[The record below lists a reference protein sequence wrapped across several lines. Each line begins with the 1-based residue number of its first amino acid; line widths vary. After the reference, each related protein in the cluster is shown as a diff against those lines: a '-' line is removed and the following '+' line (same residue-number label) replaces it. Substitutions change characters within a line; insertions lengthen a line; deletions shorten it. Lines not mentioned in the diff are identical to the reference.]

1 MSAQV
6 DEATVRQFI
15 GIIAAH
21 ARQAIN
27 GAGPPGVLQLS
38 RLNPLDERL
47 VPSRF
52 TLDDV
57 ENMVRTAVGDAL
69 AGHNVYIES
78 RTVRADLRGAQR
90 GGLEDTAWVWG
101 LVVDSDADK
110 GKAGNVTVRPS
121 LVVETSP
128 GNFHLWYLFTRAIPA
143 DQAKVIGDAI
153 RANAGADQDTGV
165 ITQCYRVA
173 GTPNFPSAA
182 KQARGRVAVEATR
195 LTEETGRL
203 WDPDELL
210 KAFSTTT
217 TAAAATA
224 TGAPAAS
231 STPADAESTLPAE
244 LLKDIREGG
253 VSKTSNSG
261 RSGLF
266 QSVVDQLKRRHW
278 TIDDIVALL
287 EKYPNGIGAKYAKR
301 LRKEVARSYGKAAG
315 GAPAVAPASTL
326 GGTPGTAG
334 TGSSGGAAPAAAAP
348 QAAGPSAGPGAAPG
362 AAPSA
367 ARAPHVLPTIR
378 LVDGQLPR
386 TVEATERAM
395 LGANMDIFSRAGE
408 LVYPISESRPAAN
421 GRKTIT
427 ARLSA
432 FKPDAFIEPV
442 AEAAIYQRWSVR
454 RNVWID
460 IDPPIQLVRMVL
472 SRERRWV
479 FPHVSGIITTPTL
492 RPDGS
497 LLDIAGY
504 DPRSELYLLPNLRL
518 PSMPAHPTRQDA
530 LAGLD
535 KLKHLFREFSFQD
548 KDGKG
553 LERRLNCSVAISGLL
568 TALLRGSMPTS
579 PVYLIRAST
588 PGTGKSYMV
597 DVIAMVSTGQ
607 FCPVIT
613 TSRSADETE
622 KRIGAILLSG
632 ISIVSLDNCV
642 HDLGGELLCQVTERP
657 VIRIRVLGRSEM
669 PLCECHTAVFA
680 TGNNITFKGDMIR
693 RGLVCN
699 LEALDERPELRK
711 FQDDAL
717 DLVAADRGAYVAA
730 ALTIVRAYI
739 AAGSPTVCPPF
750 GSYSAWSTMVRSPLV
765 WLGEPDPVISMEGL
779 RDEDVELAN
788 IREFFGF
795 WMGYGLDLDTPY
807 LTATIIEE
815 AIAVAPSNYWGPREF
830 KPFLFRI
837 AASKGDAT
845 KVSADRL
852 GLWLRRISGRIVN
865 LPDAQGTSRR
875 YRLVREQDRTNRACF
890 RLLQLP

>member
-15 GIIAAH
+15 EIIAAH

-57 ENMVRTAVGDAL
+57 ESMVRTAVGDAL
-69 AGHNVYIES
+69 AGHNVYIEA
-78 RTVRADLRGAQR
+78 RTVRDGLRGAQR

-101 LVVDSDADK
+101 LVVDCDADK
-110 GKAGNVTVRPS
+110 GKAGNVTIRPS

-153 RANAGADQDTGV
+153 RASAGADQDTGV

-182 KQARGRVAVEATR
+182 KQARGRITVEATR
-195 LTEETGRL
+195 IAEQTGRL

-210 KAFSTTT
+210 KAFSAAPAV
-217 TAAAATA
+217 AAAA
-224 TGAPAAS
+224 GAPAS
-231 STPADAESTLPAE
+231 MPVDAEATLPVE
-244 LLKDIREGG
+244 LLKSVREGG
-253 VSKTSNSG
+253 VSPISDAG

-266 QSVVDQLKRRHW
+266 QSVIDQLKRRHW

-287 EKYPNGIGAKYAKR
+287 EKYPNGIAAKYAKR
-301 LRKEVARSYGKAAG
+301 LRKEVARSYGKAVG
-315 GAPAVAPASTL
+315 GSAPAIAPS
-326 GGTPGTAG
+326 GTPGTAG
-334 TGSSGGAAPAAAAP
+334 TGLSGGGAPAAAAR
-348 QAAGPSAGPGAAPG
+348 QAAGPGPGVGPTAS
-362 AAPSA
+362 PSA
-367 ARAPHVLPTIR
+367 ASSAARTPHILPTIR

-386 TVEATERAM
+386 TVEATEQAM
-395 LGANMDIFSRAGE
+395 LAANLDIFSRAGE
-408 LVYPISESRPAAN
+408 LVYPVSESRPAAN

-427 ARLSA
+427 ARLST
-432 FKPDAFIEPV
+432 FRPDAFIEPV

-454 RNVWID
+454 RNVWVD

-497 LLDIAGY
+497 LLDVAGY
-504 DPRSELYLLPNLRL
+504 DPRSELYLLPSLRL
-518 PSMPAHPTRQDA
+518 PPIAAHPTRQDA
-530 LAGLD
+530 LVGLN

-568 TALLRGSMPTS
+568 TALLRGSLPTS
-579 PVYLIRAST
+579 PIYLIRAST
-588 PGTGKSYMV
+588 PGTGKSYLV

-613 TSRSADETE
+613 TSKSTDETE

-632 ISIVSLDNCV
+632 IAIVSLDNCV
-642 HDLGGELLCQVTERP
+642 HDLEGELLCQVTERP

-669 PLCECHTAVFA
+669 PLCECHTVVYAI
-680 TGNNITFKGDMIR
+680 GNNITFRGDMIR

-699 LEALDERPELRK
+699 LEAMDERPELRQ

-717 DLVAADRGAYVAA
+717 ELVAADRGAYVAA
-730 ALTIVRAYI
+730 ALTIVRAYLC
-739 AAGSPTVCPPF
+739 AGSPSVCPPF
-750 GSYSAWSTMVRSPLV
+750 GSYAAWSTMVRSPLV

-779 RDEDVELAN
+779 RDEDIELAN

-795 WMGYGLDLDTPY
+795 WMEYGLALDTPY
-807 LTATIIEE
+807 VTADIIEE
-815 AIAVAPSNYWGPREF
+815 ATAAAPSNYWGPREF
-830 KPFLFRI
+830 KPFLLRI
-837 AASKGDAT
+837 AAAKGDAT
-845 KVSADRL
+845 KVSAERL
-852 GLWLRRISGRIVN
+852 GHWLRRISGRIVK
-865 LPDAQGTSRR
+865 LTDVQGMERR
-875 YRLVREQDRTNRACF
+875 YRLIREQDRLKRACF
-890 RLLQLP
+890 RLIRLS

>member
-1 MSAQV
+1 MTAQV

-21 ARQAIN
+21 ARQVIN

-38 RLNPLDERL
+38 RLNPLDANP

-52 TLDDV
+52 TLDDI
-57 ENMVRTAVGDAL
+57 ENMVKTAVNDAL
-69 AGHNVYIES
+69 AGHNAYIEA
-78 RTVRADLRGAQR
+78 RTVREDLYGNKRGEI
-90 GGLEDTAWVWG
+90 GDTRWVFG
-101 LVVDSDADK
+101 LVVDCDTDK
-110 GKAGNVTVRPS
+110 GKGGNVTVRPS

-128 GNFHLWYLFTRAIPA
+128 GNFHYWYLLTRAIPW
-143 DQAKVIGDAI
+143 DQAQVIGDAI
-153 RANAGADQDTGV
+153 RANSGADADTGV
-165 ITQCYRVA
+165 ITQPYRIA

-182 KQARGRVAVEATR
+182 KQARGRIAVEETR
-195 LTEETGRL
+195 IVEWSGRL

-210 KAFSTTT
+210 KAFSTV
-217 TAAAATA
+217 AAPP

-231 STPADAESTLPAE
+231 TTMAPLDAEATLPEE
-244 LLKDIREGG
+244 LAKSIREGG
-253 VSKTSNSG
+253 VGKTNDKS
-261 RSGLF
+261 RSALF

-278 TIDDIVALL
+278 TIDDIDALL
-287 EKYPNGIGAKYAKR
+287 EKYPNGVGAKYGKKR
-301 LRKEVARSYGKAAG
+301 LRKEVARSYGKAVG
-315 GAPAVAPASTL
+315 GSAPAIAPTSTPS
-326 GGTPGTAG
+326 GTPGTAR
-334 TGSSGGAAPAAAAP
+334 TGLSGGAAPAAAAQ
-348 QAAGPSAGPGAAPG
+348 QAAGPGAGAAPG

-367 ARAPHVLPTIR
+367 ARAPHILPTIR

-395 LGANMDIFSRAGE
+395 LAANMDIFSRAGE
-408 LVYPISESRPAAN
+408 LVFPVSESRPAAN

-432 FKPDAFIEPV
+432 FRPDAFIEPV

-454 RNVWID
+454 RNAWVD

-497 LLDIAGY
+497 LLDVAGY
-504 DPRSELYLLPNLRL
+504 DPRSELYLLPSLRL
-518 PSMPAHPTRQDA
+518 PPIAAQPTRQDA

-579 PVYLIRAST
+579 PIYLIRAST
-588 PGTGKSYMV
+588 PGTGKSYLV

-632 ISIVSLDNCV
+632 IQIVSLDNCI
-642 HDLGGELLCQVTERP
+642 HDLEGELLCQVSERP

-669 PLCECHTAVFA
+669 PLCECHTVVYA

-699 LEALDERPELRK
+699 LEAQDERPELRQ

-730 ALTIVRAYI
+730 ALTIVRAYLI
-739 AAGSPTVCPPF
+739 AGAPAVCPPL

-765 WLGEPDPVISMEGL
+765 WLGELDPVISMDGL
-779 RDEDVELAN
+779 RDEDIELAN
-788 IREFFGF
+788 IREFFVL
-795 WMGYGLDLDTPY
+795 WMEYDLDLDTPY
-807 LTATIIEE
+807 LTTTIIEE
-815 AIAVAPSNYWGPREF
+815 AVAAPPANYWGPREF
-830 KPFLFRI
+830 KPFLLRV
-837 AASKGDAT
+837 AAARGDPG
-845 KVSADRL
+845 KISADRL
-852 GLWLRRISGRIVN
+852 GLWLRRISGRIVK
-865 LPDAQGTSRR
+865 LTDAQGMPRR
-875 YRLVREQDRTNRACF
+875 YRLIREQDRLNRACF
-890 RLLQLP
+890 RLLRLS